1 MSMFRTPAF
10 AAGVIAAG
18 LLICVASSAS
28 AQGMLG
34 SGGAAVPSPVRAAP
48 NLPAGRPQEPPALPG
63 AAARPGESNEHVTL
77 DLPPTEA
84 LFDSINRGDIVTA
97 RDAIQRGADLSG
109 RNVLGMTP
117 LDLSIDLSRNDI
129 TFLLLS
135 MRSQAS
141 ISGPSP
147 DAVAASDTAHGTAAA
162 KPTTSI
168 GTAAKARRPEVTAR
182 GRSGTPT
189 PRFAALPAPMP
200 IAAHAAQ
207 AAPSARYAGSGGTPI
222 PQAGFLGF
230 GATAQQ

>member
-1 MSMFRTPAF
+1 MSMFRT
-10 AAGVIAAG
+10 VTIAAG
-18 LLICVASSAS
+18 IVVAGMLICIASGAS
-28 AQGMLG
+28 AQGLIG
-34 SGGAAVPSPVRAAP
+34 NGGAAVPSPVRSAP

-63 AAARPGESNEHVTL
+63 AASRPGESSEHVTL
-77 DLPPTEA
+77 DMPPTDA

-141 ISGPSP
+141 ISGPP
-147 DAVAASDTAHGTAAA
+147 PGAVAPSDTTAKSGKAIRAAA
-162 KPTTSI
+162 KAP
-168 GTAAKARRPEVTAR
+168 RPSVIVH
-182 GRSGTPT
+182 GRSGTP
-189 PRFAALPAPMP
+189 PPGFAAAPAP
-200 IAAHAAQ
+200 ISVAARATQ
-207 AAPSARYAGSGGTPI
+207 AVPSARHAGSGGTPI